1 MKNSIHRCLLGVNE
15 AFLLDEDWKWS
26 LLEISDFFWIVIIF
40 TVALLPFFYAYKDK
54 TSVALG
60 MVLSLLLVHF
70 IQYFLSFSQN
80 NIFSFEPIEIFGL
93 IPIFMDESLHFHRFI
108 TAAWLHADWV
118 HALSNILVIALV
130 GVPLEQRLGAKKWLI
145 VYSLGFIGGN
155 LAWIF
160 THPDSLNPAIGA
172 SGAAFGLLGAYMAC
186 WPEDRIEFPLLF
198 LIRAWP
204 VWLIAFLRVGI
215 EILQI
220 YSLQSGTSGE
230 TNVAH
235 MAHLGGF
242 FLSYISAKII
252 VKNHHI
258 SAYGDSSMV
267 NQREMS
273 KQINDDLSMQ
283 IDNNPWTKNGL
294 KLEDNISRILQKL
307 REEGDERETRRA
319 WLEELAEQTICPICN
334 GEIVAVD
341 RNDIYILKC
350 VKSDKH
356 LNWP

>member
-1 MKNSIHRCLLGVNE
+1 MKNSIHGCLLGLREV
-15 AFLLDEDWKWS
+15 FQMDEDWKWD
-26 LLEISDFFWIVIIF
+26 LLEISDFFWIGIIF
-40 TVALLPFFYAYKDK
+40 ILALTPFFYAHKDK

-70 IQYFLSFSQN
+70 IQYFLSFSQSG
-80 NIFSFEPIEIFGL
+80 IFSFEPIEIFGL
-93 IPIFMDESLHFHRFI
+93 IPVFMDDSLHFHRFI
-108 TAAWLHADWV
+108 TAAWLHVDWV

-155 LAWIF
+155 LAWIL
-160 THPDSLNPAIGA
+160 THPDSMNPAIGA

-204 VWLIAFLRVGI
+204 VWLIAFIRVGI

-220 YSLQSGTSGE
+220 YSLQTGTSGE

-252 VKNHHI
+252 VKKHHI
-258 SAYGDSSMV
+258 SAYGDSSRP
-267 NQREMS
+267 NQGEIT
-273 KQINDDLSMQ
+273 KQMNDELILQ
-283 IDNNPWTKNGL
+283 IENNPWAKNGIL
-294 KLEDNISRILQKL
+294 LEDSVSRILQKL

-334 GEIVAVD
+334 GEIVAED
-341 RNDIYILKC
+341 RNGTYILNC

>member
-1 MKNSIHRCLLGVNE
+1 MKNSIDTRLLDRKE
-15 AFLLDEDWKWS
+15 ELRLDEDWKWD
-26 LLEISDFFWIVIIF
+26 LLEISDLFWISIIL
-40 TVALLPFFYAYKDK
+40 TMSLIPFFYAYKDK
-54 TSVALG
+54 TSISLG

-70 IQYFLSFSQN
+70 IQYFLTFSEK

-93 IPIFMDESLHFHRFI
+93 IPALMNEGIHFHRFV
-108 TAAWLHADWV
+108 TAAWLHADWIHV
-118 HALSNILVIALV
+118 LSNILVIALV
-130 GVPLEQRLGAKKWLI
+130 GVPLEQRLGARKWII

-160 THPDSLNPAIGA
+160 THPDSMNPAIGA

-186 WPEDRIEFPLLF
+186 WPEDKIEFPLLF

-204 VWLIAFLRVGI
+204 VWLIAFIRVGI
-215 EILQI
+215 EIMQI
-220 YSLQSGTSGE
+220 YSLQDGTSGE

-252 VKNHHI
+252 VKDVHLM
-258 SAYGDSSMV
+258 SYGDNSR
-267 NQREMS
+267 NNLGEIS
-273 KQINDDLSMQ
+273 KQVREELMISLDNDPWSING
-283 IDNNPWTKNGL
+283 I
-294 KLEDNISRILQKL
+294 KLEENVSRILNKL
-307 REEGDERETRRA
+307 REEGDEQETRRA

-334 GEIVAVD
+334 GEIVAEGK
-341 RNDIYILKC
+341 NNMYFLKC